1 MHMCGVLDASP
12 LCVCVF
18 IKRAKMCHMPTL
30 CTSVCLYN
38 EWKECTTCLLLVY
51 ACGVHICAMLHVF
64 SFLCV
69 CVCVCEA
76 MRGYTKY
83 FCLWNFSHLS
93 LLLFEFWAPF
103 LFLIIDYSI
112 SISIV
117 SVSFHIFP
125 LLCKKKKKVSEGKG
139 VVQYVVRPLVFTYL
153 FPFCGADLVLGLL
166 LHQYHSSPVPLVP

>member
-1 MHMCGVLDASP
+1 MPYAYFVYKCVLVQWMERMYYVPSFGVCMWGAYMCYATCVLLS
-12 LCVCVF
+12 
-18 IKRAKMCHMPTL
+18 
-30 CTSVCLYN
+30 
-38 EWKECTTCLLLVY
+38 
-51 ACGVHICAMLHVF
+51 
-64 SFLCV
+64 V

-125 LLCKKKKKVSEGKG
+125 LFCKKKKKVSEGKG
-139 VVQYVVRPLVFTYL
+139 VVQYVVWPLVFTYL